1 MIIGLAIILLL
12 VLALPF
18 LIKPIEENLEPFL
31 FVMGVAA
38 ALVSGVMTTNL
49 LLRALEEPIMITAAV
64 LAAGIAFKLLEKYI
78 RGAVDGA
85 LKVMPVSIFFI
96 VVVVVLGLASS
107 FITAIVAS
115 IVLVEIISAVRFDR
129 KSEIALDVIACYA
142 IGLGAVLTPVGEPLA
157 TIATSKLGV
166 DFWYLFRTLA
176 PYVVPGVV
184 AMGLFAAFYLKPKRS
199 EDTLDEDREKETYAG
214 IVIRAAK
221 VYLFV
226 MALTFL
232 GEGFKPVID
241 MYVIGL
247 DARLLYWI
255 NMISAVLDNATLT
268 AAEISNKMHPD
279 QIKAVLMGLLIS
291 GGILIPGNI
300 PNIISASKLKIKS
313 SEWAR
318 LGAPIGFITLIIYF
332 VILFVI

>member
-1 MIIGLAIILLL
+1 MIIGLVIVLLL
-12 VLALPF
+12 VLILPF

-38 ALVSGVMTTNL
+38 ALISGVMTTDL
-49 LLRALEEPIMITAAV
+49 VVTALEEPIMITSAV
-64 LAAGIAFKLLEKYI
+64 LAAGIAFKLLEKYLHA
-78 RGAVDGA
+78 AVDGA
-85 LKVMPVSIFFI
+85 TRAIPLSVFLFII
-96 VVVVVLGLASS
+96 VVILGLASS

-115 IVLVEIISAVRFDR
+115 IVLVEIISAMRFDR
-129 KSEIALDVIACYA
+129 KSEIALDIIACYA
-142 IGLGAVLTPVGEPLA
+142 IGLGAALTPVGEPLA
-157 TIATSKLGV
+157 TIATSKLHA
-166 DFWYLFRTLA
+166 DFWYLFRTLS
-176 PYVVPGVV
+176 PYIIPGVV
-184 AMGLFAAFYLKPKRS
+184 AMGFLAAFYLKPQRS
-199 EDTLDEDREKETYAG
+199 EDTLTEREKETYGG
-214 IVIRAAK
+214 IVVRAAK

-232 GEGFKPVID
+232 GEGFKPMID

-255 NMISAVLDNATLT
+255 NTVSAVLDNATLT
-268 AAEISNKMHPD
+268 AAEISDKMHPD
-279 QIKAVLMGLLIS
+279 QIKAVLMGLLVS

-318 LGAPIGFITLIIYF
+318 LGAPIGLITLGIYF
-332 VILFVI
+332 VVLFVI

>member
-38 ALVSGVMTTNL
+38 ALVSGVMTTEL
-49 LLRALEEPIMITAAV
+49 VVTALEEPIMITSAV
-64 LAAGIAFKLLEKYI
+64 LAAGIAFKLLEKYL

-85 LKVMPVSIFFI
+85 LKVMPVSIFLMA
-96 VVVVVLGLASS
+96 VVVILGLASS

-115 IVLVEIISAVRFDR
+115 IVLVEIISALRFDR
-129 KSEIALDVIACYA
+129 NSEIALDIIACYA
-142 IGLGAVLTPVGEPLA
+142 IGLGAALSPVGEPLA

-166 DFWYLFRTLA
+166 DFWYLFRTLG
-176 PYVVPGVV
+176 PYIVPGVV
-184 AMGLFAAFYLKPKRS
+184 AMGLLAAFYLKPKRS
-199 EDTLDEDREKETYAG
+199 EDTLDEGREKETYVG

-268 AAEISNKMHPD
+268 AAEISDKMHPD
-279 QIKAVLMGLLIS
+279 QIKAVLMGLLVS

-318 LGAPIGFITLIIYF
+318 LGAPIGFIALAIYF
-332 VILFVI
+332 VIIFVV